1 MVVAVGTSED
11 AMTAS
16 VAVAVEPL
24 MPPLLEEPL
33 MPPLLEEPLMPPLL
47 EEPLMPP
54 LLEEPLPWEYLE
66 ENDLSLLCD
75 MFPEVKRST
84 LAYLRATS
92 GWPTPPPCLP
102 PQTSSSV

>member
-16 VAVAVEPL
+16 VAVAV
-24 MPPLLEEPL
+24 EPL